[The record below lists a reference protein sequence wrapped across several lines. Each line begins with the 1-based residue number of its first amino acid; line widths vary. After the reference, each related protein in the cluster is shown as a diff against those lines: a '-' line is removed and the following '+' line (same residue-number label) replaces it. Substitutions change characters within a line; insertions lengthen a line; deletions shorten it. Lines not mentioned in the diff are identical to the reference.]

1 MSCPYQN
8 GPDGPPY
15 SELAKAQAR
24 AYGGFM
30 RRVAS
35 AAWVFL
41 FILSAGGLRAEETNA
56 AARLIPFDSLSPTNR
71 ALAHEVMD
79 HVTLHCAYTAE
90 VFRAQVP
97 VFEYLFD
104 HMESC
109 SALAQKEGLITYR
122 ATRDADGR
130 LHADDHDGAAGY
142 MMTVYAV
149 YGKRVI
155 YVAGTQHGLFDASGR
170 GVAVV
175 DYHIRTGDEIEY
187 TRAAFVRV
195 DNVVL
200 ATMAQMFAVFLHG
213 TVDRH
218 FDKVI
223 RNPVVLSEKAQ
234 SDPQKLLGQIAEM
247 PASDQAL
254 MAPFAELVRANVK

>member
-1 MSCPYQN
+1 MWLFLGILCAISVYAE
-8 GPDGPPY
+8 DD
-15 SELAKAQAR
+15 
-24 AYGGFM
+24 
-30 RRVAS
+30 
-35 AAWVFL
+35 AATV
-41 FILSAGGLRAEETNA
+41 S
-56 AARLIPFDSLSPTNR
+56 RLIPFDSLTVTNR
-71 ALAHEVMD
+71 VLVHDVTD
-79 HVTLHCAYTAE
+79 HITLRCSYTAE
-90 VFRAQVP
+90 VFKARIP

-122 ATRDADGR
+122 ATRDAEGR

-142 MMTVYAV
+142 MVTVYAGT
-149 YGKRVI
+149 GKRVI

-175 DYHIRTGDEIEY
+175 DYHSTTNGKVEY

-195 DNVVL
+195 DNTVL
-200 ATMAQMFAVFLHG
+200 AAVAEMFSVFLHG

-218 FDKVI
+218 FAKVI

-234 SDPQKLLGQIAEM
+234 SDPQNLLDQIADM
-247 PASDQAL
+247 PAADQQL
-254 MAPFAELVRANVK
+254 MAPFVALVRSNASVRLAGGKLPP

>member
-1 MSCPYQN
+1 
-8 GPDGPPY
+8 
-15 SELAKAQAR
+15 
-24 AYGGFM
+24 
-30 RRVAS
+30 V
-35 AAWVFL
+35 
-41 FILSAGGLRAEETNA
+41 RAEDEA
-56 AARLIPFDSLSPTNR
+56 GASRLIPFDSLTVTNR

-79 HVTLHCAYTAE
+79 HFTLHCDYTAE
-90 VFRAQVP
+90 VFRARIP

-122 ATRDADGR
+122 ATRDAENR

-142 MMTVYAV
+142 MLTVYAGD
-149 YGKRVI
+149 GKRVI

-175 DYHIRTGDEIEY
+175 DYHAKAGDEIEY
-187 TRAAFVRV
+187 TRAAFVKV

-200 ATMAQMFAVFLHG
+200 ATMAQMFSIFLHG
-213 TVDRH
+213 TVDKH
-218 FDKVI
+218 FAKVI

-234 SDPQKLLGQIAEM
+234 SDPQNLLYQISQMA
-247 PASDQAL
+247 AADQQL
-254 MAPFAELVRANVK
+254 MAPFVELVRSNVSVRVVEGK